1 MLRGVHFS
9 SSHPPQ
15 PCVQPQD
22 EARSPRNSLHLDVV
36 QAQSPPPCAPS
47 SPLMRAWEIAKE
59 DLSKLVSI
67 GLGALPSREA
77 PTAARTFFLARSEML
92 PMHQQKATGAQRGG
106 QVRAGLKQL
115 RPDPSVTAYEM
126 LGWEF

>member
-1 MLRGVHFS
+1 
-9 SSHPPQ
+9 
-15 PCVQPQD
+15 
-22 EARSPRNSLHLDVV
+22 
-36 QAQSPPPCAPS
+36 
-47 SPLMRAWEIAKE
+47 MRAWEIAKE

-92 PMHQQKATGAQRGG
+92 PTHQQKATGAQRGG
-106 QVRAGLKQL
+106 QVSTRLKKQL